1 MYPICEPF
9 VDATPRSPWVKEPH
23 PIPHPVQDPSE
34 RRCYITVLPNHN
46 TDVPRTLVRDMHST
60 SSGTGDD
67 LPEIQQGL
75 FKDHPEMC
83 DTLFLDT
90 INAGSNS
97 FCTSV
102 TSTSFD
108 ASTWVRDR
116 KSLTGALDITPLFL
130 CTEHG
135 DTGTGIALNATFNTL
150 FAVSDT
156 LTFVTLHTSRGS
168 TASRLESRSSSSKAS
183 GSAWAHVPS
192 STQRDG
198 ASLLLLP
205 RLGARNNH
213 QRRLNRQHRLP
224 FLLKEARILLTDE
237 KAVASTKLWRRSIG
251 TCRLLT
257 TVWTTTV
264 AVSSE

>member
-34 RRCYITVLPNHN
+34 RRRYITVLTNHN
-46 TDVPRTLVRDMHST
+46 TDVPRALVRNMHST

-75 FKDHPEMC
+75 LKDHLEVSLHV
-83 DTLFLDT
+83 DTAWCNFHKWGL
-90 INAGSNS
+90 
-97 FCTSV
+97 V
-102 TSTSFD
+102 SFD

-116 KSLTGALDITPLFL
+116 KSLPGALDITPPFL
-130 CTEHG
+130 CTER
-135 DTGTGIALNATFNTL
+135 GTRAPSPDSSSVASVLRAS
-150 FAVSDT
+150 AR
-156 LTFVTLHTSRGS
+156 TS
-168 TASRLESRSSSSKAS
+168 ARSSSSKAS